1 MANVRVFGLARDL
14 KLSSQEVIDRLK
26 KLGVEAKTAS
36 SSVDE
41 DTADKLRRIMK
52 IDALTAKKSRVYGS
66 EEDEDER
73 DRLEREQQE
82 KVAAE
87 RAAREAAAEEA
98 RLAAE
103 ERKSGRRR
111 KVEPEKAADAGG
123 TVLTHA
129 AGAPRLAPKSTAPRI
144 EPQALDETEE
154 EFAEPAEVEAAPEPA
169 PSAGPGPG
177 PGRACAPAR
186 SAAHQRDRSSPGR
199 PRAADRTRSTGG
211 ACPAARAADAGAGRR
226 SGSQPRADVSSRAAR
241 RASHG
246 ATCAAATAAADCSST
261 AGGSAPNQP
270 ACDGHTCRRGLA
282 VAPHDILGAGPAGH
296 ARPPGFSLR
305 APRAARSAAA
315 GGPPRAAAQAWHAGR
330 GAARRAAGLLG
341 TAAQDQSV

>member
-98 RLAAE
+98 LLAECVKLDAAYAESAERGGPGADDIPDPGAEAE
-103 ERKSGRRR
+103 E
-111 KVEPEKAADAGG
+111 
-123 TVLTHA
+123 L
-129 AGAPRLAPKSTAPRI
+129 
-144 EPQALDETEE
+144 
-154 EFAEPAEVEAAPEPA
+154 
-169 PSAGPGPG
+169 
-177 PGRACAPAR
+177 
-186 SAAHQRDRSSPGR
+186 
-199 PRAADRTRSTGG
+199 
-211 ACPAARAADAGAGRR
+211 
-226 SGSQPRADVSSRAAR
+226 
-241 RASHG
+241 
-246 ATCAAATAAADCSST
+246 
-261 AGGSAPNQP
+261 
-270 ACDGHTCRRGLA
+270 
-282 VAPHDILGAGPAGH
+282 
-296 ARPPGFSLR
+296 
-305 APRAARSAAA
+305 
-315 GGPPRAAAQAWHAGR
+315 
-330 GAARRAAGLLG
+330 RRAALDSRGRP
-341 TAAQDQSV
+341 